1 MKKYYKPSIFFF
13 SSIPFFLI
21 LYKTISNKLGP
32 EPVKEIT
39 HLTGEWTLLFIIFT
53 LSMSPLKKITKLNIW
68 ISFRRMLGLFIFFY
82 ATLHMLTY
90 VVIDYRLNFESI
102 SKDILTKKFIF
113 VGFAAWVLLL
123 PLALTS
129 SKKALI
135 YLKDKWKKLHR
146 LIYVIAILGVTHFIW
161 LVKKDL
167 TEPLIYAVIIL
178 ILLLFRF
185 KFKRISKIN
194 LN

>member
-1 MKKYYKPSIFFF
+1 MKKYYKPSIFFL
-13 SSIPFFLI
+13 SLIPFFLI
-21 LYKTISNKLGP
+21 LYKIIFNKLGP

-39 HLTGEWTLLFIIFT
+39 HFTGEWTLLFIIFT

-68 ISFRRMLGLFIFFY
+68 ISFRRMLGLFLFFY

-90 VVIDYRLNFESI
+90 VAIDYRLDFQNI

-113 VGFAAWVLLL
+113 VGFAAWILLL
-123 PLALTS
+123 PLAFTS
-129 SKKALI
+129 SKKAII
-135 YLKDKWKKLHR
+135 YLKDKWKKLHS
-146 LIYVIAILGVTHFIW
+146 LIYIISILGVIHFIW

-167 TEPLIYAVIIL
+167 TEPLIYTVIVF

-185 KFKRISKIN
+185 NIKRYKN
-194 LN
+194 

>member
-1 MKKYYKPSIFFF
+1 MNRFLKPGIFIL
-13 SSIPFFLI
+13 SLIPFLAITSKIYF
-21 LYKTISNKLGP
+21 NQLGP

-39 HLTGEWTLLFIIFT
+39 HHTGEWTLIFICLT
-53 LSMSPLKKITKLNIW
+53 LAMSPLKKFTNLIIW
-68 ISFRRMLGLFIFFY
+68 IKLRRMLGLFVFFY

-90 VVIDYRLNFESI
+90 VVIDYRLDFQSI
-102 SKDILTKKFIF
+102 SKDIFTKKFIF
-113 VGFAAWVLLL
+113 AGFTAWVLLL

-129 SKKALI
+129 SKKVVI
-135 YLKDKWKKLHR
+135 ILKDKWKKIHR
-146 LIYVIAILGVTHFIW
+146 LIYVIAILGVIHFIW

-185 KFKRISKIN
+185 NFKKYKN
-194 LN
+194 